1 MSIKTNSITYKV
13 SNKTIL
19 KDISLEILNGEIFTI
34 IGPNGSGKSTFL
46 KIISGDIKPTK
57 GEVLYND
64 ILINNLSIFERAKL
78 RSVMTQS
85 QHISYDYSVKEIIE
99 MGWIRNR
106 DSEDYHYYTNI
117 LEKISRD
124 CYVFQL
130 LNSNFNVLSGG
141 EKKRVHFARTL
152 MQIWSSPDKANLRYM
167 FLDEPTSGLD
177 PRASQDI
184 ARRVRQLAD
193 RGRIVFL
200 VTHDLTPEIMAQ
212 VDHML
217 VMAPG
222 GRTAFFGPPN
232 QACRWFGVST
242 PDGVFNRFSDREPAE
257 WAEAYRQSPA
267 ARTYVETRE
276 QLLELG
282 GVVQAQEVEVRTPH
296 LLHHPLHVAQCT
308 QSP

>member
-64 ILINNLSIFERAKL
+64 ILINNLSILERAKL

-167 FLDEPTSGLD
+167 FLDEPTSSLD
-177 PRASQDI
+177 LYHELELIKLLRKQVNNGI
-184 ARRVRQLAD
+184 GVLLIIHNLNLA
-193 RGRIVFL
+193 L
-200 VTHDLTPEIMAQ
+200 K
-212 VDHML
+212 
-217 VMAPG
+217 
-222 GRTAFFGPPN
+222 
-232 QACRWFGVST
+232 
-242 PDGVFNRFSDREPAE
+242 FSDRIAIFNKGHLISSGTPNDVCDNNIL
-257 WAEAYRQSPA
+257 S
-267 ARTYVETRE
+267 
-276 QLLELG
+276 
-282 GVVQAQEVEVRTPH
+282 EVFNVPIKVDKKNKTINFY
-296 LLHHPLHVAQCT
+296 
-308 QSP
+308 